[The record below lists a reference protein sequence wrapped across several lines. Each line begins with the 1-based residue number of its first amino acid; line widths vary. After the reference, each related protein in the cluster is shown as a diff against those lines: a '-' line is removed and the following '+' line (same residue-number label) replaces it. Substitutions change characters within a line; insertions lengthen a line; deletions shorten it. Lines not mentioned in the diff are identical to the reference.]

1 MVIWEVAGS
10 TMRRKKYDEFLD
22 LSRKIV
28 TDVFDVSESEKQMS
42 REGQD
47 GQLSG
52 VDVSKLEDIL
62 SVGTSSFS
70 LKHEEDGVKV
80 GENDT
85 SVKKADEELD
95 EPNRSVAQDSDA
107 ESTNVEREVAESE
120 VKTKLE
126 DSKSTVDVESSA
138 TTSLEETK
146 SEVNNES
153 SVSLQMMG
161 EESTSELLRT
171 SESISENITSQID
184 LGQSLSELEAVADNI
199 DETVPEQM
207 TSLDV
212 TKNDHQIESTGTGE
226 NENST
231 SINVLLAEQ
240 LNRVVTQNNLM
251 IAQVDQLQKYNDEL
265 YRKNN
270 KWQEYRNEAT
280 VYIHN
285 TIEKYEQMIKDLKN
299 SHAQELDTIEN
310 EWAKQFEDK
319 STEVEKRYMD
329 FEQKTKSITDAG
341 RKERISLEARIKTLQ
356 DNEAKLRQKYDD
368 EKINRQHMETRLR
381 NAEKEIANFSEKQG
395 RVEETS
401 NKNLVKVQ
409 QQTEQVDLLNER
421 IRTLIEQNKAWEH
434 QVDELKQKS
443 IDDFKNTRNQM
454 DQIIADLTDK
464 NAALDTQKQTLEN
477 KYAAVLQRTRS
488 LEYTARNLQEQNN
501 DLIKR
506 VKQSDEQDL
515 KLGADGV
522 PDFNNDFPIST
533 QDRSD
538 K

>member
-1 MVIWEVAGS
+1 MA
-10 TMRRKKYDEFLD
+10 TTQRKKYDEFLD
-22 LSRKIV
+22 LSNEIV
-28 TDVFDVSESEKQMS
+28 TDVFDVSEREKQMS

-47 GQLSG
+47 GRLNG
-52 VDVSKLEDIL
+52 IDIAEIENIL
-62 SVGTSSFS
+62 SAGTSNFS
-70 LKHEEDGVKV
+70 LRRE
-80 GENDT
+80 
-85 SVKKADEELD
+85 
-95 EPNRSVAQDSDA
+95 QDSTEVTEDDIT
-107 ESTNVEREVAESE
+107 ESTDKVEEEHD
-120 VKTKLE
+120 
-126 DSKSTVDVESSA
+126 DSNRVVTHDD
-138 TTSLEETK
+138 
-146 SEVNNES
+146 
-153 SVSLQMMG
+153 
-161 EESTSELLRT
+161 EESTTDESETVTKFEETESTVVKEKDNLAPMKAASQEFI
-171 SESISENITSQID
+171 SESPKTAESMSEGSANQID
-184 LGQSLSELEAVADNI
+184 LDQSLSELEAVADNI
-199 DETVPEQM
+199 DETVPDQM
-207 TSLDV
+207 PILDT
-212 TKNDHQIESTGTGE
+212 TKNDHQVELAGSDG

-285 TIEKYEQMIKDLKN
+285 TNEKYEQIIKDLKN

-356 DNEAKLRQKYDD
+356 DNEAQLRQKYDD
-368 EKINRQHMETRLR
+368 EKINRQHLETRLR
-381 NAEKEIANFSEKQG
+381 NAEQEIANFDEEHG
-395 RVEETS
+395 RIEETS

-464 NAALDTQKQTLEN
+464 NAALDAQKQTLEN

-488 LEYTARNLQEQNN
+488 LEYTTRNLQEQNN

-506 VKQSDEQDL
+506 VKQNDDQDL
-515 KLGADGV
+515 KLDADGV
-522 PDFNNDFPIST
+522 PDFNNDFPFST

>member
-1 MVIWEVAGS
+1 
-10 TMRRKKYDEFLD
+10 MRRKKYDEFLD
-22 LSRKIV
+22 LSTKIV
-28 TDVFDVSESEKQMS
+28 TDIFDVSESERQMS

-47 GQLSG
+47 GQLNDI
-52 VDVSKLEDIL
+52 DVAGLEDIL
-62 SVGTSSFS
+62 SAGTSSFS
-70 LKHEEDGVKV
+70 LKHEEDDAKV
-80 GENDT
+80 GESDT
-85 SVKKADEELD
+85 PLKKDDEELD
-95 EPNRSVAQDSDA
+95 EHNRPASQDSDA
-107 ESTNVEREVAESE
+107 ELTNVEREVFESE
-120 VKTKLE
+120 AKTELE
-126 DSKSTVDVESSA
+126 DSRSTVDAELSA
-138 TTSLEETK
+138 TNSLEETK
-146 SEVNNES
+146 SEVNDES
-153 SVSLQMMG
+153 SVSRQTMV
-161 EESTSELLRT
+161 EEFTSESPRAAESTSE
-171 SESISENITSQID
+171 NITNQID
-184 LGQSLSELEAVADNI
+184 LEQSLSELEAVADNI

-226 NENST
+226 NENNT

-381 NAEKEIANFSEKQG
+381 NAEKEIANFSEEQG
-395 RVEETS
+395 RIEETS

-409 QQTEQVDLLNER
+409 QQAEQVDLLNER
-421 IRTLIEQNKAWEH
+421 IRTLVEQNKAWEH

-515 KLGADGV
+515 KLDADGV